1 MAVMIPRLQDRRAQ
15 VGRIRTIH
23 RAIAI
28 SHWRWNQRPNILP
41 HWVPH
46 HARPRDVASR
56 PIRIAYVG
64 EDLRRVHPLLK
75 WDLLIRKF
83 ARKLRQTCWR
93 EVEYLA
99 QHGFVWKE
107 GTGQKYTV
115 PAELLK
121 TKYSDTGNDEY
132 MALHRILKAA
142 QMDTESEI

>member
-1 MAVMIPRLQDRRAQ
+1 MVGWDRKGVMATNKVNVGKFPKFNPEGSWATFIKRFVRA
-15 VGRIRTIH
+15 VAMAKATRGFTVVEEEKVPNFGDEAALLAFLE
-23 RAIAI
+23 AI
-28 SHWRWNQRPNILP
+28 
-41 HWVPH
+41 
-46 HARPRDVASR
+46 
-56 PIRIAYVG
+56 G
-64 EDLRRVHPLLK
+64 E
-75 WDLLIRKF
+75 
-83 ARKLRQTCWR
+83 R

-121 TKYSDTGNDEY
+121 TKYSGTGNDEY